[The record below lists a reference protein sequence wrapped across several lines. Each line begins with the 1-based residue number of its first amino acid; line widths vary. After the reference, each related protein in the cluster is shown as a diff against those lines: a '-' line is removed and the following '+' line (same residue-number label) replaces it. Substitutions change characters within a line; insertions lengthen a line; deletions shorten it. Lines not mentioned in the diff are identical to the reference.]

1 MDLFAHK
8 LSELNQ
14 TDRFRP
20 PDNSG
25 PVIGDPFETS
35 TTTAKPPWTLRTETT
50 EIPKYDLDVVD
61 SDILSKQ
68 YSKIA
73 RITVARHE
81 AIERACG
88 HHYLI
93 KYLFMH
99 ELMQTREIWQDFI
112 WTAIIGEL
120 IFLLTA
126 VLTLMCVCCFIE
138 HRGAKLLVMILW
150 WLEWIPIFLHYDAL
164 IRSQSKRL
172 CILENA
178 SAYIKGQLFFLIF
191 LVIRA
196 MMFKPYQLLV
206 HFCYI
211 KELLVYGYLKDE
223 SINSIEESQYAQ
235 KYFQPFYDL
244 EEDRESG
251 NVDAYKNTDT
261 TVSVGFDTI
270 IPAEVANVQ
279 NKVMTNQDDPFSIR
293 NQEIIAVQSG
303 KIEQNIKS
311 VRHF

>member
-99 ELMQTREIWQDFI
+99 ELMQTREIWRKM
-112 WTAIIGEL
+112 EL
-120 IFLLTA
+120 I
-126 VLTLMCVCCFIE
+126 C
-138 HRGAKLLVMILW
+138 K
-150 WLEWIPIFLHYDAL
+150 
-164 IRSQSKRL
+164 
-172 CILENA
+172 
-178 SAYIKGQLFFLIF
+178 
-191 LVIRA
+191 VI
-196 MMFKPYQLLV
+196 
-206 HFCYI
+206 
-211 KELLVYGYLKDE
+211 
-223 SINSIEESQYAQ
+223 
-235 KYFQPFYDL
+235 
-244 EEDRESG
+244 
-251 NVDAYKNTDT
+251 
-261 TVSVGFDTI
+261 
-270 IPAEVANVQ
+270 
-279 NKVMTNQDDPFSIR
+279 
-293 NQEIIAVQSG
+293 
-303 KIEQNIKS
+303 
-311 VRHF
+311 